1 MIKPLYVL
9 LQLYAQYDPS
19 ILLPRRP
26 KMNSGYGQ
34 FQRIDEEWAERIHAV
49 RQNRDSPDTNLTQL
63 EESTLVDFRMQ
74 KQVELEQNAFLEKED
89 RFLVS
94 VSDDRET

>member
-1 MIKPLYVL
+1 
-9 LQLYAQYDPS
+9 
-19 ILLPRRP
+19 
-26 KMNSGYGQ
+26 MNSGYGQ